1 VMISETRS
9 VMRQICASMVFVI
22 HVVIATF
29 GVVVAPPAHA
39 EGWRVGIY
47 SGQWADTRLP
57 YLPYNAA
64 TGRLTFSDSY
74 LTSVIMSRHL
84 LTRDLFI
91 PYTSIGFSDARIE
104 FEGTASLHRGL
115 QTHEEVTLGV
125 MLRTRDYDLASFGT
139 INFGWANGF
148 SYALSSPAHEYGT
161 NLVRGQDT
169 VQFQYYMGF
178 EAEYAHASWDRL
190 SVFTRLH
197 HRSGI
202 YGIISPSRTG
212 SNIIGLGLRLSLGAE

>member
-1 VMISETRS
+1 MMDRRIHFTI
-9 VMRQICASMVFVI
+9 RQIGLALQFVI
-22 HVVIATF
+22 GTF
-29 GVVVAPPAHA
+29 GVVAGPPAHA

-64 TGRLTFSDSY
+64 TGRLTFDESY
-74 LTSVIMSRHL
+74 LTSVILSRHL

-91 PYTSIGFSDARIE
+91 PHTSIGIADARIE
-104 FEGTASLHRGL
+104 LEGTANFHSGL

-125 MLRTRDYDLASFGT
+125 MLRTRDYNLASAGT

-148 SYALSSPAHEYGT
+148 SYALSPPAHEYGT
-161 NLVRGQDT
+161 NLVRGEDT

-178 EAEYAHASWDRL
+178 EAEYAHTSWEQL
-190 SVFTRLH
+190 SVFARLH

-202 YGIISPSRTG
+202 YGVISPSRTG
-212 SNIIGLGLRLSLGAE
+212 SNIIGLGVRLRLDAR